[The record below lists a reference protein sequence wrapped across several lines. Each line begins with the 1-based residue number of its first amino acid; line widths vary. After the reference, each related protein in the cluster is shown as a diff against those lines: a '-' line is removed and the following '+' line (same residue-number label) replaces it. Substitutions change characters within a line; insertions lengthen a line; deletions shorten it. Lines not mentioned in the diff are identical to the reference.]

1 MRVRAG
7 PPEPP
12 SRPSCMWCVP
22 RRSDRRPP
30 AHRSRAPPC
39 PPLPACWIRPD
50 TIWLHGLAT
59 HRHGVGA
66 IRAAAPSFGQIA
78 CSAGSP
84 RLPHGYRRCG
94 ARPTSKTRPTR
105 SDLSTGGSNRCLA
118 FDHQPL
124 GSVVGVLLVKV
135 GLVQLEAGNVQRVGE
150 RNVARLP
157 CGVCCRAESFYQV
170 RQLGQ
175 ISRLRCP
182 HALTLPARL
191 CRRCHSRRAV

>member
-7 PPEPP
+7 WPEPP
-12 SRPSCMWCVP
+12 SRPSCMWPLP

-39 PPLPACWIRPD
+39 PPLPGLLDSTRHDLASRTSNPPSQGGRYPSRRAIVRPD
-50 TIWLHGLAT
+50 RMLSWIAALAARLAT
-59 HRHGVGA
+59 VRGEAYVKHQTNAQRAKHR
-66 IRAAAPSFGQIA
+66 RFQ
-78 CSAGSP
+78 
-84 RLPHGYRRCG
+84 
-94 ARPTSKTRPTR
+94 K
-105 SDLSTGGSNRCLA
+105 CLA

-135 GLVQLEAGNVQRVGE
+135 RLVQLEAGNVQRVGE

-191 CRRCHSRRAV
+191 CRRRHTRRAV